1 VELTGRSIIGSKQ
14 GKGGGDLFYAA
25 NPVSG
30 ESIEPGFA
38 SGTTEDIEAAARLAH
53 EAFSDYGRLSGREKG
68 KLLRKIASNL
78 EAITNAVIERAETET
93 ALPQARLEGEMARTC
108 GQLRLFAEVVEDGSW
123 TMARID
129 RADANRK
136 PLPKPDIR
144 SMLRPLGPVAVFGA
158 SNFPLA
164 FSVAGGDTAS
174 ALAAGNPV
182 IVKAHSAHP
191 GTSELVGRA
200 LQKAVQECD
209 LPEGV
214 FSLLFDR
221 GTEVG
226 TELVKH
232 TLVKAV
238 GFTGSRVAGRALMN
252 LAAARPEPIP
262 VFAEMSSTN
271 PVFILPGALRER
283 RDAIATGLHA
293 SFTMG
298 AGQFCTKPGLVF
310 LPDGTESADF
320 IDKLRQISSAPT
332 RFHLL
337 TAGIK
342 SSYHSGISGRKS
354 NAKLKVLAEVPQSA
368 DESAFCAG
376 ATLFATDVRTFLDD
390 SNLAD
395 EIFGP
400 ATLLI
405 EGTNRQA
412 ALQVARNLE
421 GHLTATIYGTDEDL
435 RQYSDLVALLE
446 TKVGRLIFNAFPT
459 GVEVCHAMV
468 HGGPYPATSDG
479 RSTSVGSQAIFR
491 FARPVCYQGFPD
503 YALPQEL
510 QDGNPLGIWRMVD
523 GKMTREPVSRSI
535 AA

>member
-1 VELTGRSIIGSKQ
+1 
-14 GKGGGDLFYAA
+14 
-25 NPVSG
+25 
-30 ESIEPGFA
+30 
-38 SGTTEDIEAAARLAH
+38 
-53 EAFSDYGRLSGREKG
+53 
-68 KLLRKIASNL
+68 
-78 EAITNAVIERAETET
+78 
-93 ALPQARLEGEMARTC
+93 
-108 GQLRLFAEVVEDGSW
+108 
-123 TMARID
+123 
-129 RADANRK
+129 
-136 PLPKPDIR
+136 
-144 SMLRPLGPVAVFGA
+144 
-158 SNFPLA
+158 
-164 FSVAGGDTAS
+164 
-174 ALAAGNPV
+174 
-182 IVKAHSAHP
+182 
-191 GTSELVGRA
+191 